1 MSKAK
6 QKVAS
11 PSPASTPA
19 AEPVPAGM
27 VRKQSAVLLC
37 AIMLLA
43 GVFIGWQGAVVVFNQ
58 ETIAGRGAG
67 QDHGQAPQGSM
78 PAQGMPPQGM
88 PQGGMNAMMGGGQ
101 NPMMTN
107 LMAQAKTLEDKAAKT
122 PNDVK
127 VWVDLGNLYFDADLP
142 ERSVAAYEKALA
154 LDAGQPDVWTDMGVM
169 LRAMKKPQEALKA
182 FQKAV
187 SLQKSHEIARMNI
200 GVVKLYD
207 LGDKPG
213 AIEAWNELVAINP
226 GAKMPDGRKVSD
238 TVKDLSK

>member
-19 AEPVPAGM
+19 SGPVPAGM

-43 GVFIGWQGAVVVFNQ
+43 GVFIGWQGAVIVFNQ
-58 ETIAGRGAG
+58 ETVAGRGAA
-67 QDHGQAPQGSM
+67 QEHGQAPQ
-78 PAQGMPPQGM
+78 AGMPPQGM

-107 LMAQAKTLEDKAAKT
+107 LMAQAKTLEDKTAKN
-122 PNDVK
+122 PGDVK
-127 VWVDLGNLYFDADLP
+127 AWVELGNLYFDADLP
-142 ERSVAAYEKALA
+142 ERSVTAYEKALA
-154 LDAGQPDVWTDMGVM
+154 LDAAQPDVWTDMGVM
-169 LRAMKKPQEALKA
+169 LREMKKPQEALKA

-187 SLQKSHEIARMNI
+187 SLQKNHEIARLNI

-213 AIEAWNELVAINP
+213 AIEAWNALVAINP
-226 GAKMPDGRKVSD
+226 GAKMPDGRKVAD
-238 TVKDLSK
+238 AVKDLSK

>member
-6 QKVAS
+6 QKT
-11 PSPASTPA
+11 PASNPSA
-19 AEPVPAGM
+19 KSAPGQVPAGM

-43 GVFIGWQGAVVVFNQ
+43 GVFMGWQGAVIVFNQ
-58 ETIAGRGAG
+58 ETVAGRGAG
-67 QDHGQAPQGSM
+67 QEHGQQPQAGM
-78 PAQGMPPQGM
+78 PPQGMPPQGM

-169 LRAMKKPQEALKA
+169 LRAIKKPQEALKA

-187 SLQKSHEIARMNI
+187 SLQNNHEIARMNI

-207 LGDKPG
+207 LGDKAG
-213 AIEAWNELVAINP
+213 AAEAWNQLVAINP
-226 GAKMPDGRKVSD
+226 GAKMPDGRKVAD
-238 TVKDLSK
+238 AVKDLSK